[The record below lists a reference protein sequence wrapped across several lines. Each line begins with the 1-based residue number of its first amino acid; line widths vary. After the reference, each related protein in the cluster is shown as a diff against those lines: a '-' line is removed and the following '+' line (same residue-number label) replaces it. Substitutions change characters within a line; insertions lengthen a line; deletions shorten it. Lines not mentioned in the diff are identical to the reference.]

1 MRTLFV
7 LLTGLITTIFSCSQ
21 NYVPNGLR
29 KLNDKERLDLIKK
42 NIFPTNETIF
52 KDINGNIIKDKSS
65 IDQTEIFYDYY
76 VNNEN
81 KILECIV
88 RPKTRED
95 TALWKQMI
103 DTFQERD
110 WGVIT
115 PTKIECDKQREVLD
129 EVLVKDQ
136 QNRNSGQG
144 IDLKVDKEN
153 VEKVLG
159 IIENCG
165 FPTIVSVG
173 QAGMTSTFLVIQ
185 HSTRRLR
192 EKYLPQIKSCAA
204 NGDLNLQEVALMEDR
219 LLMESGEKQKY
230 GTQVTS
236 DNTND
241 RWKLYPIEDIKN
253 VNQRRKT
260 MGLGPLE
267 DYVKQWKIDLKIE

>member
-7 LLTGLITTIFSCSQ
+7 LLTGLIVTIFSCTQ
-21 NYVPNGLR
+21 NYAPNGLR
-29 KLNDKERLDLIKK
+29 KLNDKERLEFIKK
-42 NIFPTNETIF
+42 NIFPTTETIF
-52 KDINGNIIKDKSS
+52 KDINGKIIEDKTS

-81 KILECIV
+81 IILECVV
-88 RPKTRED
+88 RPKTKED
-95 TALWKQMI
+95 NELWKQMI
-103 DTFQERD
+103 DLFQELE

-115 PTKIECDKQREVLD
+115 PIKIECDKQREVLE

-136 QNRNSGQG
+136 QNRNSGQV

-153 VEKVLG
+153 LEKVLG
-159 IIENCG
+159 IIDNCG
-165 FPTIVSVG
+165 FPTIASVG

-185 HSTRRLR
+185 HSTRKIR

-204 NGDLNLQEVALMEDR
+204 NGDLSLQEVALMEDR

-236 DNTND
+236 DNTD
-241 RWKLYPIEDIKN
+241 EGWKLYPIEDIKN
-253 VNQRRKT
+253 VNQRRET

-267 DYVKQWKIDLKIE
+267 DYVKQWNIELKIE